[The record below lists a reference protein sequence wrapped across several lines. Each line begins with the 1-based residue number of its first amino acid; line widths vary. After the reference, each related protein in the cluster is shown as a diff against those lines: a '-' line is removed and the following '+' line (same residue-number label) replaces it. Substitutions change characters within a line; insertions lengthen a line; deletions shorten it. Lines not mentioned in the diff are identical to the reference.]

1 MLYEDMVI
9 SEDRG
14 IYSALFDVL
23 KDSGITDLSNQYI
36 TAQKLDARFAF
47 ENNLKEC
54 YFKTFQQ
61 AVDVLI
67 GKYYNKWSNLISGVL
82 KSNLPSGASTVTE
95 TKSTG
100 KNTNNVSAYDSESLV
115 TDSGN
120 DSEANTTTTVTDI
133 TGTQFIMNLY
143 KNNTVYD
150 IINTDI
156 RRTLFKN
163 IYNLKGVN

>member
-1 MLYEDMVI
+1 MLYQDMVI

-14 IYSALFDVL
+14 IYSALFDGL
-23 KDSGITDLSNQYI
+23 KNSGITDLGNQYI

-82 KSNLPSGASTVTE
+82 KSDLPNGASTVTE

-100 KNTNNVSAYDSESLV
+100 KNTNNVSAYDSESLI

-156 RRTLFKN
+156 RRTLFRN
-163 IYNLKGVN
+163 IYNLNKE

>member
-1 MLYEDMVI
+1 MLYQDMVI
-9 SEDRG
+9 SEDSG
-14 IYSALFDVL
+14 IYSALFDGL
-23 KDSGITDLSNQYI
+23 KDSGITDLGNQYI

-82 KSNLPSGASTVTE
+82 KSNLPNGASTVTE

-156 RRTLFKN
+156 RRTLFRN
-163 IYNLKGVN
+163 IYNLNKE

>member
-1 MLYEDMVI
+1 MLYQEMVI

-14 IYSALFDVL
+14 IYSALFDGL
-23 KDSGITDLSNQYI
+23 KDSGITDLGNQYI

-82 KSNLPSGASTVTE
+82 KSNLPNGASTVTE
-95 TKSTG
+95 TKSKG

-156 RRTLFKN
+156 RRTLFRN
-163 IYNLKGVN
+163 IYNLNKE

>member
-1 MLYEDMVI
+1 MLYQDMVI

-14 IYSALFDVL
+14 IYSALFDGL
-23 KDSGITDLSNQYI
+23 KDSSVTDLGNQFI

-82 KSNLPSGASTVTE
+82 KSNLPNGASTVTE

-120 DSEANTTTTVTDI
+120 NSEANTTTTVTDI

-156 RRTLFKN
+156 RRTLFRN
-163 IYNLKGVN
+163 IYNLNKE

>member
-1 MLYEDMVI
+1 MLYQDMVI

-14 IYSALFDVL
+14 IYSALFDGL
-23 KDSGITDLSNQYI
+23 KDSGITDLGNQYI
-36 TAQKLDARFAF
+36 TTQKLDARFAF

-82 KSNLPSGASTVTE
+82 KSNLPNGASTVTE

-100 KNTNNVSAYDSESLV
+100 KNTNNVSVYDSESLV

-156 RRTLFKN
+156 RRTLFRN
-163 IYNLKGVN
+163 IYNVNKE

>member
-1 MLYEDMVI
+1 MLYQDMVI

-14 IYSALFDVL
+14 IYSALFDGL
-23 KDSGITDLSNQYI
+23 KNSGFTDLGNQYI

-82 KSNLPSGASTVTE
+82 KSNLPNGASTVTE

-120 DSEANTTTTVTDI
+120 NSEANTTTTVTDI

-156 RRTLFKN
+156 RRTLFRN
-163 IYNLKGVN
+163 IYNLNKE

>member
-1 MLYEDMVI
+1 MLYQDMVI

-14 IYSALFDVL
+14 IYSALFDGL
-23 KDSGITDLSNQYI
+23 KDSGITDLGNQYI

-82 KSNLPSGASTVTE
+82 KSNLPNGASTVTE

-156 RRTLFKN
+156 RRTLFRN
-163 IYNLKGVN
+163 IYNVNKE